1 MRADRL
7 VATLLLMQAR
17 GRVTAAELAEELE
30 ISVATARRDL
40 EALSAAG
47 IPVYPQAG
55 RGGGWQLLGEGRT
68 DLSGFTASEARALFL
83 TLGPRA
89 GESEAARSAL
99 RKVMRA
105 LPETFRAD
113 AEAAADSVVVE
124 AGGWGASAVRP
135 AAVGVLQAAVV
146 ERRLVRFDYAAWGKP
161 ARSRTVRPLGLVDKG
176 GTWYLIA
183 DPVTDAA
190 GGGSDAGGTDAAGG
204 GSGAARTDVA
214 SGRGTAARP
223 PAASRTA
230 ASGTEAS
237 ETALRSYRVDRMA
250 GAEALEEV
258 FEPPA
263 GFDLDEAW
271 ATLSAEV
278 GRARTRANALVRVA
292 PAVLDEFRGWVGGT
306 ERVDEAEPAADGRVL
321 VRVTAPS
328 DEALAR
334 RLVAWSDGAEVVEP
348 EGVRDRLAAIGARLV
363 EAYGAVEAPSS
374 SSTPTTS
381 A

>member
-17 GRVTAAELAEELE
+17 GRVTAAELAAELE

-40 EALSAAG
+40 EALSSAG

-89 GESEAARSAL
+89 GESDAARSAL

-105 LPETFRAD
+105 LPVTFRAE
-113 AEAAADSVVVE
+113 AEAAAESVVVE

-135 AAVGVLQAAVV
+135 TAVAVLQAAVV
-146 ERRLVRFDYAAWGKP
+146 ERRVVRFDYAAWGRP
-161 ARSRTVRPLGLVDKG
+161 ARARTVRPLGLVDKG
-176 GTWYLIA
+176 GTWYLVA
-183 DPVTDAA
+183 D
-190 GGGSDAGGTDAAGG
+190 S
-204 GSGAARTDVA
+204 
-214 SGRGTAARP
+214 
-223 PAASRTA
+223 AASD
-230 ASGTEAS
+230 
-237 ETALRSYRVDRMA
+237 TALRSYRVDRMTD
-250 GAEALEEV
+250 AEALDER

-263 GFDLDEAW
+263 GFDLDAAW
-271 ATLSAEV
+271 SELSAEV
-278 GRARTRANALVRVA
+278 GRARTRATATVRVA
-292 PAVLDEFRGWVGGT
+292 ADVLDEFRAWVGGT
-306 ERVDEAEPAADGRVL
+306 ELVGGGGQEATPASAEPDGSGRVL

-328 DEALAR
+328 EVALAR
-334 RLVAWSDGAEVVEP
+334 RLAAWVDGAEVIEP
-348 EGVRDRLAAIGARLV
+348 EGVRQRLAAFGARLA
-363 EAYGAVEAPSS
+363 ETYGAVEPPSS
-374 SSTPTTS
+374 SSTLTTS

>member
-105 LPETFRAD
+105 LPETFRAQ
-113 AEAAADSVVVE
+113 AEAAADAVVVE

-135 AAVGVLQAAVV
+135 AAVSVLQGAVV
-146 ERRLVRFDYAAWGKP
+146 ERSVVRFDYAAWGKP

-176 GTWYLIA
+176 GTWYLVA
-183 DPVTDAA
+183 APEPDAVGGRPGRGPTDAA
-190 GGGSDAGGTDAAGG
+190 GGRPEAGTTVAEAGG
-204 GSGAARTDVA
+204 G
-214 SGRGTAARP
+214 TAGRP
-223 PAASRTA
+223 PAASATA
-230 ASGTEAS
+230 M
-237 ETALRSYRVDRMA
+237 RSYRLDRMTHV
-250 GAEALEEV
+250 EPLEEV
-258 FEPPA
+258 FEPPP
-263 GFDLDEAW
+263 GFDLDAAW
-271 ATLSAEV
+271 AAVSAEV
-278 GRARTRANALVRVA
+278 GRARTRATALVRVSPDA
-292 PAVLDEFRGWVGGT
+292 IEGFRGWVGGT
-306 ERVDEAEPAADGRVL
+306 ELVADATADDVGRVL

-328 DEALAR
+328 DDALAR
-334 RLVAWSDGAEVVEP
+334 RLVAWVDGAEVVEP
-348 EGVRDRLAAIGARLV
+348 AAVRDRLAAIGARLV
-363 EAYGAVEAPSS
+363 ETYPGATQAVVEPSS